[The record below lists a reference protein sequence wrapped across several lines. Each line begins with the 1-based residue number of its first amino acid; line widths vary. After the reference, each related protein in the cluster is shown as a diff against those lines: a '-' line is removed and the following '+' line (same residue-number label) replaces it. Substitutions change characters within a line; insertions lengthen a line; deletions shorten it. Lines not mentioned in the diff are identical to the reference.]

1 MIACFIAIFALSGLL
16 GTSLYFNY
24 KLGMLVFR
32 MEDNIAACLE
42 ELNKA
47 YARIGR
53 VLNFP
58 VGSDDPFVQDVVES
72 LKMAQRAVL
81 VVANKM
87 VDGWKQLDERNPD
100 GTPGSTRSTEKKN
113 S

>member
-1 MIACFIAIFALSGLL
+1 MIVCTILIAILTGLL
-16 GTSLYFNY
+16 GTSLFFNY
-24 KLGMLVFR
+24 KLSKVVFR
-32 MEDNIAACLE
+32 MEDNIIACLD

-58 VGSDDPFVQDVVES
+58 VGSDDPFVQEVVES

-100 GTPGSTRSTEKKN
+100 STPAGSEKKN